1 MGAAFGQP
9 ALERGHDLVYW
20 GPDWLDGPALA
31 ALAEGE
37 PHPDLGAALQR
48 PVETADEI
56 GDAVRDA
63 DLVALAVTSEG
74 IGWVSEEAAK
84 YAPEGVPV
92 IVFTKGLSGEE
103 GKIVPSAIAV
113 RANLGPERPV
123 IAVGGP
129 VKANNLIESSPTQT
143 VFACENIE
151 VASELADAF
160 STTYYFPGTTD
171 DLLGLG
177 LCSALKNCYA
187 ISFGYLTGHDAKPN
201 LRALAFGT
209 ALGELA
215 VMVSAAD
222 GRPETAAGPAGSGD
236 LYVTCLSGRNGDF
249 GRLLSEVG
257 RPDEALEKTKNVTVE
272 GLDTLPYALK
282 LAHGCSLGEAELPLL
297 YEMDAVLRS
306 ERDTGDPDLTRLLE

>member
-31 ALAEGE
+31 ALAEGG
-37 PHPDLGAALQR
+37 PHPDLGAALQK

-74 IGWVSEEAAK
+74 IGWVSEEAARH
-84 YAPEGVPV
+84 APEGVP
-92 IVFTKGLSGEE
+92 ILVFTKGLSGEDE
-103 GKIVPSAIAV
+103 NIVPSVILASKH
-113 RANLGPERPV
+113 LGPKRPV
-123 IAVGGP
+123 VAVGGP
-129 VKANNLIESSPTQT
+129 VKANDLIEPSPTQT
-143 VFACENIE
+143 VFGCEDIE
-151 VASELADAF
+151 VASELADAL
-160 STTYYFPGTTD
+160 STTYYLPSATD

-187 ISFGYLTGHDAKPN
+187 IAFGYLTGHDAKPN

-215 VMVSAAD
+215 ATVSAAG
-222 GRPETAAGPAGSGD
+222 GRPETAAGPAGAGD

-249 GRLLSEVG
+249 GRLLNEVS
-257 RPDEALEKTKNVTVE
+257 RPDEALEKMKNVTVE

-282 LAHGCSLGEAELPLL
+282 LAHACGLGEAELPLL
-297 YEMDAVLRS
+297 YELDAVLRG
-306 ERDTGDPDLTRLLE
+306 ERGTGDPDLIWLL